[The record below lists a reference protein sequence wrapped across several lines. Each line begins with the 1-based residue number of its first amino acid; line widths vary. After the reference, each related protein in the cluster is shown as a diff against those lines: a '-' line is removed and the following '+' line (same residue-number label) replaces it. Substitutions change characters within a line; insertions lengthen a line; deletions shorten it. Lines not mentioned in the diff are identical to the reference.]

1 MRKLLSGGLVVFGI
15 VSVPPLLSPR
25 SAEHSPTCEQ
35 HGQPPKSQRKD
46 HRINTLR
53 RFFARPDCLA
63 TEYADAFLEVADEF
77 ALDWRL
83 LPSLA
88 YVETKCGQASVH
100 NNLFGWDSGRA
111 HFANREAA
119 IRSVGSSLAHS
130 SLYRAKSLDGIL
142 ATYNP
147 TRSYARKVKSV
158 MRQIAPVQ

>member
-25 SAEHSPTCEQ
+25 SAERSPTYE
-35 HGQPPKSQRKD
+35 HRGQEPGA
-46 HRINTLR
+46 HRVDPRIGALR
-53 RFFARPDCLA
+53 HFFARPDCLA
-63 TEYADAFLEVADEF
+63 AEYAEAFLEAADQN

-83 LPSLA
+83 LPSIA
-88 YVETKCGQASVH
+88 YVETKCGQASAH

-111 HFANREAA
+111 HFTNREAA

-130 SLYRAKSLDGIL
+130 SLYRAKSLDRIL

-147 TRSYARKVKSV
+147 TRNYARRVKSV
-158 MRQIAPVQ
+158 MRQISPVQ